1 VPELPEVETI
11 ARDLRPRL
19 VGATLS
25 GIRVH
30 KSDVLRG
37 VTRAAFRRAL
47 EGRSVASVGRRAK
60 HLVILLDDGNR
71 LVIQPRMT
79 GSMTVERHDGTDPY
93 AVIEAD
99 LSTGGR
105 LRYRDV
111 RRLGAVHL
119 LTPEAWS
126 RYTARIGPEPLE
138 RSFTPERLAEALAGG
153 GGRLAVKKALMD
165 QRRLAGVGNIYANE
179 ALWRARLDPSR
190 SARTIGPA
198 EVRRLHRALVAILR
212 SAIRRRG
219 TTVRDYR
226 TGTGEAGGFQER
238 LDVYGRAGQG
248 CRRCGPRHRI
258 ALTHA
263 IDQRATYFCPGCQH

>member
-1 VPELPEVETI
+1 MPELPEVETI
-11 ARDLRPRL
+11 ARDVRPRL

-25 GIRVH
+25 RVRLH

-37 VTRAAFRRAL
+37 VKRPAFLAAL
-47 EGRSVASVGRRAK
+47 EGRSVAAVGRRAK
-60 HLVILLDDGNR
+60 HLVILLDDGVR

-79 GSMTVERHDGTDPY
+79 GSLTVERGPGGDPY

-105 LRYRDV
+105 LQYRDV

-119 LTPEAWS
+119 LRPDAWR
-126 RYTARIGPEPLE
+126 RYTARIGPEPLA
-138 RSFTPERLAEALAGG
+138 RAFTAGRLAEALAGG
-153 GGRLAVKKALMD
+153 KLAVKKALMD

-179 ALWRARLDPSR
+179 ALWRARIDPSR
-190 SARTIGPA
+190 PARSIRPA

-212 SAIRRRG
+212 SAIRHHG

-226 TGTGEAGGFQER
+226 TGTGESGEFQER

-248 CRRCGPRHRI
+248 CRRCGPRRRI

-263 IDQRATYFCPGCQH
+263 IDQRATYFCPGCQR

>member
-1 VPELPEVETI
+1 MPELPEVETI
-11 ARDLRPRL
+11 ARDVRPFL
-19 VGATLS
+19 VGAILT
-25 GIRVH
+25 RVRLF

-37 VTRAAFRRAL
+37 VRRAAFLRAL
-47 EGRSVASVGRRAK
+47 EGRGVASVDRRAK
-60 HLVILLDDGNR
+60 HLVILLSDGNR
-71 LVIQPRMT
+71 LIIQPRMT
-79 GSMTVERHDGTDPY
+79 GSLTVERDGASDPY

-119 LTPEAWS
+119 LDRAAWE

-138 RSFTPERLAEALAGG
+138 KGFTPARFAAALAGG
-153 GGRLAVKKALMD
+153 SLAVKKALMD

-179 ALWRARLDPSR
+179 ALWRAGIDPSR
-190 SARTIGPA
+190 PARSITPA
-198 EVRRLHRALVAILR
+198 EIRRLHRAIIAILR
-212 SAIRRRG
+212 SAIRHHG

-226 TGTGEAGGFQER
+226 TGTGAAGEFQER
-238 LDVYGRAGQG
+238 LDVYGRAGEG
-248 CRRCGPRHRI
+248 CRRCGPRRRI

-263 IDQRATYFCPGCQH
+263 IDQRATYFCPGCQR